1 MATNTAQ
8 ITIRKDTASNWTSSN
23 PTPASGEFCLDTTN
37 RKVRLGN
44 GSTAH
49 DSLPVTPDLFTKN
62 GTDVASASTIDL
74 DAATGDCVD
83 VTGTT
88 TITAITLAAG
98 RTRIVRFT
106 GALTLTNGASLV
118 LPGGANITT
127 VAGDVAVFRGYA
139 SSVVRCVQ
147 YSPLT
152 RTGTGA
158 IVHANTPTLTTPV
171 LGVATG
177 TSLAVT
183 GAITS
188 SSASAKIGYLG
199 GSGAGSTVSQASSRT
214 TGVTI
219 NAVCGQITLVSA
231 AGSTSYSTF
240 TVTNSAVAATDAVI
254 AWQQAGTDLY
264 HVNVTNVGSGSFKLS
279 LATTGGTT
287 TEQPVISFLVLK
299 GVTS

>member
-98 RTRIVRFT
+98 RRRLVRFT

-127 VAGDVAVFRGYA
+127 VAGDVAEFRGYA
-139 SSVVRCVQ
+139 ASVVRCLW

-158 IVHANTPTLTTPV
+158 IVHATTPTLTTPV
-171 LGVATG
+171 IGAATG
-177 TSLAVT
+177 TSLAAT

-188 SSASAKIGYLG
+188 SSASAKIGYAT
-199 GSGAGSTVSQASSRT
+199 GAGSTVTQTGSRT
-214 TGVTI
+214 TAVTC

-231 AGSTSYSTF
+231 AGSTTFGSF
-240 TVTNSAVAATDAVI
+240 TVNNSSVAATDAVI
-254 AWQQAGTDLY
+254 VWQVSGTDKY
-264 HVNVTNVGSGSFKLS
+264 HVNVSAVGAGSFAITN
-279 LATTGGTT
+279 ATVSGTT
-287 TEQPVISFLVLK
+287 TEQPVLGFCVLK
-299 GVTS
+299 SVTS

>member
-37 RKVRLGN
+37 RKVVLGN

-98 RTRIVRFT
+98 RRRLVRFT

-127 VAGDVAVFRGYA
+127 VAGDVAEFRGYA
-139 SSVVRCVQ
+139 ASVVRCLW

-171 LGVATG
+171 IGAATG
-177 TSLAVT
+177 TSLAAT
-183 GAITS
+183 GARLPDGRTVGRNLLL
-188 SSASAKIGYLG
+188 AWMGTPATEGGPGWVFRNARHQWTPYQQHGPAGAKRLTVKLG
-199 GSGAGSTVSQASSRT
+199 RYEDSKTGAEHG
-214 TGVTI
+214 
-219 NAVCGQITLVSA
+219 
-231 AGSTSYSTF
+231 
-240 TVTNSAVAATDAVI
+240 TVTVRITPKGAADLAHLLGVLPEPVAQHLEGASDAVA
-254 AWQQAGTDLY
+254 
-264 HVNVTNVGSGSFKLS
+264 
-279 LATTGGTT
+279 
-287 TEQPVISFLVLK
+287 
-299 GVTS
+299 